1 MSTAIT
7 YLLTG
12 FCIAATV
19 FTLAGDMLMSFDDV
33 TDAWTESEARSEKK
47 TGTRIAGPIGLS
59 VSATSTVQIT
69 LENEG
74 EDALGQFSDWDVIFE
89 VQEAPGL
96 AITYL
101 TYTEN
106 AVPAANQ
113 WTVKGIYLD
122 ASAVPPVE
130 ETVDPGVFNPGE
142 EMVILAKPSPPVT
155 ANTYDRAA
163 FVTPYGVV
171 AKVIFHVVP

>member
-1 MSTAIT
+1 MSAAIT

-19 FTLAGDMLMSFDDV
+19 FTLAGDMLRSFDDV

-47 TGTRIAGPIGLS
+47 TGARISGPDGLS

-74 EDALGQFSDWDVIFE
+74 KGTLGQFSDWDVIFE

-113 WTVKGIYLD
+113 WTVNGIYLD
-122 ASAVPPVE
+122 ASTVPPVE

-142 EMVILAKPSPPVT
+142 EMVILAKPSP
-155 ANTYDRAA
+155 R
-163 FVTPYGVV
+163 
-171 AKVIFHVVP
+171 